1 MKVKTPASMISARPS
16 PGGRKS
22 AQPVWNGRFRWRRLF
37 RFQVI
42 CPELD
47 VRRALFVLLLL
58 FAVPASVSASESN
71 DILRVLT
78 LQDYNTRIVL
88 LGTLLLGVTSG
99 IIGTFMLLRRQ
110 ALIGDVVSHS
120 ALPGVAIA
128 FLIGEAVA
136 PGSGRSLHWLLV
148 GAAATGL
155 LAVVCVGVIRRYSV
169 VKPDAA
175 LATVLGVFFGFG
187 AVLFKTVQELP
198 TGNQAGLQ
206 QFILGSASTMI
217 AADVVIIAKAT
228 AVVLVLSLLL
238 FKELAILSFD
248 EDFAAAQGWPV
259 GLLDLGLTGLVVGIT
274 VIGLESV
281 GILMVAL
288 LITPPTA
295 ARFWTDNFARMT
307 LAGAAIGGVSAVSG
321 SLLSAMIPRLA
332 GGPTIVLAGTVFF
345 ILSMLFGTQRGIV
358 KRWRRHIRNRKRI
371 GRDDLL
377 RAIYEIIESR
387 LPAAEGGDTTGRPD
401 SLPASFHVSQEM
413 AAEEVARYSRQ
424 AVQLSEL
431 IRHRLWS
438 PRRVRMLIAAA
449 ESEGIVRMDSEN
461 GWRLTSAGAAA
472 ARRAVRNHRL
482 WELYLIAHAEIAPSH
497 VDRDADDIEHVLG
510 AEVVEQLE
518 RLMASRVPQS
528 VVPPSPHPL

>member
-1 MKVKTPASMISARPS
+1 MFS
-16 PGGRKS
+16 
-22 AQPVWNGRFRWRRLF
+22 
-37 RFQVI
+37 
-42 CPELD
+42 
-47 VRRALFVLLLL
+47 LLL
-58 FAVPASVSASESN
+58 FFALPVSAFAAESN
-71 DILRVLT
+71 DIIRVLT
-78 LQDYNTRIVL
+78 LQDYNTRVVL

-99 IIGTFMLLRRQ
+99 IVGTFMLLRRQ

-128 FLIGEAVA
+128 FLIGEAIS
-136 PGSGRSLHWLLV
+136 PGSGRSLHWLLA

-155 LAVVCVGVIRRYSV
+155 LAVVCVGIIRRYSV

-238 FKELAILSFD
+238 FKELSILSFD

-259 GLLDLGLTGLVVGIT
+259 GMLDLGLTGLVVGIT

-307 LAGAAIGGVSAVSG
+307 LVAAVIGGASATLG
-321 SLLSAMIPRLA
+321 CLLSAMIPKLA
-332 GGPTIVLAGTVFF
+332 GGPTIVLSGTAFF
-345 ILSMLFGTQRGIV
+345 VLSMLFGTRRGIV
-358 KRWRRHIRNRKRI
+358 QRWLRHARNRRRI

-377 RAIYEIIESR
+377 RAMYEIIEAR
-387 LPAAEGGDTTGRPD
+387 LPRGT
-401 SLPASFHVSQEM
+401 SSVSDDE
-413 AAEEVARYSRQ
+413 ATEFSRQ
-424 AVQLSEL
+424 AVQFSEL
-431 IRHRLWS
+431 LSHRSWSTRRIRQ
-438 PRRVRMLIAAA
+438 VIAAA
-449 ESEGIVRMDSEN
+449 EREGTIRMDSET
-461 GWRLTSAGAAA
+461 GWRLTGAGATT

-482 WELYLIAHAEIAPSH
+482 WEMYLISHAEIAPSH

-510 AEVVEQLE
+510 SEVIEQLE
-518 RLMASRVPQS
+518 KLLASRVPPAT
-528 VVPPSPHPL
+528 VPPSPHPL

>member
-1 MKVKTPASMISARPS
+1 M
-16 PGGRKS
+16 
-22 AQPVWNGRFRWRRLF
+22 FL
-37 RFQVI
+37 
-42 CPELD
+42 
-47 VRRALFVLLLL
+47 VLLVAFPAVA
-58 FAVPASVSASESN
+58 FAAESN
-71 DILRVLT
+71 DIIRVLT
-78 LQDYNTRIVL
+78 LQDYNTRVVL

-99 IIGTFMLLRRQ
+99 IVGTFMLLRRQ

-128 FLIGEAVA
+128 FLIGEAML
-136 PGSGRSLHWLLV
+136 PGSGRSLHWLQA
-148 GAAATGL
+148 GAATTGL
-155 LAVVCVGVIRRYSV
+155 LAVVCVGIIRRYSV

-238 FKELAILSFD
+238 FKELSILSFD

-259 GLLDLGLTGLVVGIT
+259 GFLDLGLTGLVVGIT

-307 LAGAAIGGVSAVSG
+307 FVAAAIGGVSAAAG
-321 SLLSAMIPRLA
+321 SLLSAMVPKLA
-332 GGPTIVLAGTVFF
+332 GGPTIVLAGTAFF
-345 ILSMLFGTQRGIV
+345 ILSMLFGTRRGVIH
-358 KRWRRHIRNRKRI
+358 RWLRHVQNRHRI

-377 RAIYEIIESR
+377 RAMYEIIEVR
-387 LPAAEGGDTTGRPD
+387 LPVPGPRHPTRQSGEQSTSGTDETV
-401 SLPASFHVSQEM
+401 LFLQ
-413 AAEEVARYSRQ
+413 Q
-424 AVQLSEL
+424 AVQPPEL
-431 IRHRLWS
+431 FRHRSWS
-438 PRRVRMLIAAA
+438 PRRVRQLITSA
-449 ESEGIVRMDSEN
+449 EREGIIRMDSET
-461 GWRLTSAGAAA
+461 GWRLTSTGATA

-497 VDRDADDIEHVLG
+497 VDRDADDIEHILG
-510 AEVVEQLE
+510 SEVIEQLE
-518 RLMASRVPQS
+518 NLLASRVPPS
-528 VVPPSPHPL
+528 VVPPSPHPMPEESPSAT

>member
-1 MKVKTPASMISARPS
+1 VKAEHRTSNIQHSTSNAQRRSIKIEWETPDRRSASPL
-16 PGGRKS
+16 
-22 AQPVWNGRFRWRRLF
+22 RFSMF
-37 RFQVI
+37 
-42 CPELD
+42 D
-47 VRRALFVLLLL
+47 VRCSMFLILFFAL
-58 FAVPASVSASESN
+58 PVSASAADSN
-71 DILRVLT
+71 DIIRVLT
-78 LQDYNTRIVL
+78 LQDYNTRVVL
-88 LGTLLLGVTSG
+88 LGTMLLGVTSG
-99 IIGTFMLLRRQ
+99 IVGTFMLLRRQ

-128 FLIGEAVA
+128 FLIGEAIS
-136 PGSGRSLHWLLV
+136 PGSGRSLHWLLT
-148 GAAATGL
+148 GAASTGL
-155 LAVVCVGVIRRYSV
+155 LAVVCVGIIRRYSV

-217 AADVVIIAKAT
+217 AADVALIAKAT

-259 GLLDLGLTGLVVGIT
+259 GMLDLGLTGLVVGIT

-307 LAGAAIGGVSAVSG
+307 FVAAAIGGASATVG
-321 SLLSAMIPRLA
+321 SLLSAIVPKLA
-332 GGPTIVLAGTVFF
+332 GGPTIVLSGTVFF
-345 ILSMLFGTQRGIV
+345 VLSMLFGTRRGIV
-358 KRWRRHIRNRKRI
+358 QRWLRHAHNRRRI

-377 RAIYEIIESR
+377 RAMYEINEAR
-387 LPAAEGGDTTGRPD
+387 LLNEDGVVTDD
-401 SLPASFHVSQEM
+401 ASNAF
-413 AAEEVARYSRQ
+413 ARQ
-424 AVQLSEL
+424 AVQIAELLS
-431 IRHRLWS
+431 HRSWS
-438 PRRVRMLIAAA
+438 PRRVRQVIAAA
-449 ESEGIVRMDSEN
+449 EREGTIRIDTET
-461 GWRLTSAGAAA
+461 GWRLTDSGAST

-482 WELYLIAHAEIAPSH
+482 WEMYLIAHAEIAPSH

-510 AEVVEQLE
+510 SEVIEQLE
-518 RLMASRVPQS
+518 KLLASRVPPATI
-528 VVPPSPHPL
+528 PPSPHPL

>member
-1 MKVKTPASMISARPS
+1 M
-16 PGGRKS
+16 
-22 AQPVWNGRFRWRRLF
+22 
-37 RFQVI
+37 
-42 CPELD
+42 
-47 VRRALFVLLLL
+47 FVLLLF
-58 FAVPASVSASESN
+58 FALPDSASAAESN
-71 DILRVLT
+71 DIIRVLT
-78 LQDYNTRIVL
+78 LQDYNTRVVL
-88 LGTLLLGVTSG
+88 LGTMLLGVTSG
-99 IIGTFMLLRRQ
+99 IVGTFMLLRRQ

-128 FLIGEAVA
+128 FLIGEAIS
-136 PGSGRSLHWLLV
+136 PGSGRSLHWLLA

-155 LAVVCVGVIRRYSV
+155 LAVVCVGIIRRYSV

-217 AADVVIIAKAT
+217 AADVAIIAKAT

-259 GLLDLGLTGLVVGIT
+259 GMLDLGLTGLVVGIT

-307 LAGAAIGGVSAVSG
+307 FVAAAIGGASAAVG
-321 SLLSAMIPRLA
+321 SLLSAIVPKLA
-332 GGPTIVLAGTVFF
+332 GGPTIVLSGTAFF
-345 ILSMLFGTQRGIV
+345 VLSMLFGTRRGIV
-358 KRWRRHIRNRKRI
+358 QRWLRHAQNRRRI

-377 RAIYEIIESR
+377 RAMYEVNEARLLKDEGIVPDDESNEF
-387 LPAAEGGDTTGRPD
+387 A
-401 SLPASFHVSQEM
+401 
-413 AAEEVARYSRQ
+413 RQ
-424 AVQLSEL
+424 AVQIAELLS
-431 IRHRLWS
+431 HRSWS
-438 PRRVRMLIAAA
+438 ARRVRQVIAAA
-449 ESEGIVRMDSEN
+449 EREGTIRIDTET
-461 GWRLTSAGAAA
+461 GWRLTSSGAAT

-482 WELYLIAHAEIAPSH
+482 WEMYLIAHAEIAPSH

-510 AEVVEQLE
+510 SEVIEQLE
-518 RLMASRVPQS
+518 KLLASRVPPAT
-528 VVPPSPHPL
+528 VPPSPHPL

>member
-1 MKVKTPASMISARPS
+1 MNGLNIEHPTSSVEHRTLNAQVTVATRIQRPFLRCSMLNVRCSMFLFFLLVAFPAA
-16 PGGRKS
+16 
-22 AQPVWNGRFRWRRLF
+22 
-37 RFQVI
+37 
-42 CPELD
+42 
-47 VRRALFVLLLL
+47 
-58 FAVPASVSASESN
+58 VSAAESN
-71 DILRVLT
+71 NIIRVLT
-78 LQDYNTRIVL
+78 LQDYNTRVVL
-88 LGTLLLGVTSG
+88 LGTMLLGVTSG
-99 IIGTFMLLRRQ
+99 IVGTFMLLRRQ

-128 FLIGEAVA
+128 FLIGEAIS
-136 PGSGRSLHWLLV
+136 PGSGRSLHWLLA
-148 GAAATGL
+148 GAATTGL
-155 LAVVCVGVIRRYSV
+155 LAVVCVGIIRRYSV

-217 AADVVIIAKAT
+217 ASDVAIIAKAT
-228 AVVLVLSLLL
+228 VVVLVLSLLL

-307 LAGAAIGGVSAVSG
+307 FVAAAIGGASATVG
-321 SLLSAMIPRLA
+321 SLLSAMIPKLA
-332 GGPTIVLAGTVFF
+332 GGPTIVLSGTAFF
-345 ILSMLFGTQRGIV
+345 ILSMLFGTRRGIV
-358 KRWRRHIRNRKRI
+358 HRWIRQTQNRRRI

-377 RAIYEIIESR
+377 RAMYEINEAR
-387 LPAAEGGDTTGRPD
+387 LLVREG
-401 SLPASFHVSQEM
+401 
-413 AAEEVARYSRQ
+413 VADEDGSNMFARQ
-424 AVQLSEL
+424 AVQLAEL
-431 IRHRLWS
+431 LKHRSWLA
-438 PRRVRMLIAAA
+438 RRVRQVIAAA
-449 ESEGIVRMDSEN
+449 EREGTIRIDSET
-461 GWRLTSAGAAA
+461 GWRLTESGATT
-472 ARRAVRNHRL
+472 ARLAVRNHRL
-482 WELYLIAHAEIAPSH
+482 WEMYLISHAEIAPSH

-510 AEVVEQLE
+510 AEVIEQLE
-518 RLMASRVPQS
+518 KLLASRVPPAT
-528 VVPPSPHPL
+528 VPPSPHPL

>member
-1 MKVKTPASMISARPS
+1 M
-16 PGGRKS
+16 
-22 AQPVWNGRFRWRRLF
+22 FLF
-37 RFQVI
+37 
-42 CPELD
+42 
-47 VRRALFVLLLL
+47 LLL
-58 FAVPASVSASESN
+58 FAFPATTVAAESN
-71 DILRVLT
+71 DIIRVLT
-78 LQDYNTRIVL
+78 LQDYNTRVVL
-88 LGTLLLGVTSG
+88 LGTMLLGVTSG
-99 IIGTFMLLRRQ
+99 IVGTFMLLRRQ

-128 FLIGEAVA
+128 FLIGEAIS
-136 PGSGRSLHWLLV
+136 PGSGRSLHWLLA

-155 LAVVCVGVIRRYSV
+155 LAVVCVGIIRRYSV

-217 AADVVIIAKAT
+217 ASDVAIIAKAT
-228 AVVLVLSLLL
+228 VVVLVLSLLL
-238 FKELAILSFD
+238 FKELSILSFD
-248 EDFAAAQGWPV
+248 EDFAAAQGWPT

-307 LAGAAIGGVSAVSG
+307 LVAAAIGGASATAG
-321 SLLSAMIPRLA
+321 CLLSAMVPKLA
-332 GGPTIVLAGTVFF
+332 GGPTIVLSGTAFF
-345 ILSMLFGTQRGIV
+345 ILSMLFGTRRGIMH
-358 KRWRRHIRNRKRI
+358 RWLRHAHNRRRI

-377 RAIYEIIESR
+377 RAMYEINEAR
-387 LPAAEGGDTTGRPD
+387 LPIGEG
-401 SLPASFHVSQEM
+401 
-413 AAEEVARYSRQ
+413 VADDVANMFARQ

-431 IRHRLWS
+431 LKHRSWS
-438 PRRVRMLIAAA
+438 ARRVRQVVAAA
-449 ESEGIVRMDSEN
+449 EREGTIRIDSET
-461 GWRLTSAGAAA
+461 GWRLTESGETK
-472 ARRAVRNHRL
+472 ARLAVRNHRL
-482 WELYLIAHAEIAPSH
+482 WEMYLISHAEIAPSH

-510 AEVVEQLE
+510 TEVIEQLE
-518 RLMASRVPQS
+518 KLLASRVPAAT
-528 VVPPSPHPL
+528 VPPSPHPL

>member
-1 MKVKTPASMISARPS
+1 M
-16 PGGRKS
+16 
-22 AQPVWNGRFRWRRLF
+22 
-37 RFQVI
+37 
-42 CPELD
+42 
-47 VRRALFVLLLL
+47 FVLLLF
-58 FAVPASVSASESN
+58 FALPVSAFAAESN
-71 DILRVLT
+71 DIIRVLT
-78 LQDYNTRIVL
+78 LQDYNTRVVL

-99 IIGTFMLLRRQ
+99 IVGTFMLLRRQ

-128 FLIGEAVA
+128 FLIGEAIS
-136 PGSGRSLHWLLV
+136 PGSGRSLHWLLA

-155 LAVVCVGVIRRYSV
+155 LAVVCVGIIRRYSV

-238 FKELAILSFD
+238 FKELSILSFD

-259 GLLDLGLTGLVVGIT
+259 GMLDLGLTGLVVGIT

-307 LAGAAIGGVSAVSG
+307 LVAAVIGGASATVG
-321 SLLSAMIPRLA
+321 CLLSAMIPKLA
-332 GGPTIVLAGTVFF
+332 GGPTIVLAGTAFF
-345 ILSMLFGTQRGIV
+345 VVSMLFGTRRGVAQR
-358 KRWRRHIRNRKRI
+358 WLRHARNRRRI

-377 RAIYEIIESR
+377 RAMYEIIEAR
-387 LPAAEGGDTTGRPD
+387 LPPGT
-401 SLPASFHVSQEM
+401 SSVSDNE
-413 AAEEVARYSRQ
+413 ATEFSRQ
-424 AVQLSEL
+424 AVQFSEL
-431 IRHRLWS
+431 LSHRTWSTRRIRQI
-438 PRRVRMLIAAA
+438 IAAA
-449 ESEGIVRMDSEN
+449 EREGTIRMDSET
-461 GWRLTSAGAAA
+461 GWRLTSTGATT

-482 WELYLIAHAEIAPSH
+482 WEMYLISHAEIAPSH

-510 AEVVEQLE
+510 AEVIEQLE
-518 RLMASRVPQS
+518 KLLASRVPPAT
-528 VVPPSPHPL
+528 VPPSPHPL

>member
-1 MKVKTPASMISARPS
+1 MNIEHPTSDAEQRTFNLEENARSEPTLWPPILRCSML
-16 PGGRKS
+16 
-22 AQPVWNGRFRWRRLF
+22 N
-37 RFQVI
+37 
-42 CPELD
+42 
-47 VRRALFVLLLL
+47 VRCSMFFFLL
-58 FAVPASVSASESN
+58 FFALPAAASAAESSG
-71 DILRVLT
+71 IIRVLT
-78 LQDYNTRIVL
+78 LQDYNTRVVL

-99 IIGTFMLLRRQ
+99 IVGTFMLLRRQ

-128 FLIGEAVA
+128 FLIGEAIS
-136 PGSGRSLHWLLV
+136 PGDGRSLHWLLA
-148 GAAATGL
+148 GAAGTGL
-155 LAVVCVGVIRRYSV
+155 LAVVCVGLIRRYSI

-217 AADVVIIAKAT
+217 ASDVELIAKAT

-248 EDFAAAQGWPV
+248 EDFAASQGWPV
-259 GLLDLGLTGLVVGIT
+259 GMLDLGLTGLVVGIT

-307 LAGAAIGGVSAVSG
+307 FVAAAIGGASATVG
-321 SLLSAMIPRLA
+321 SLLSAMVPKLA
-332 GGPTIVLAGTVFF
+332 GGPTIVLSGTAFF
-345 ILSMLFGTQRGIV
+345 VLSMLFGTRRGIIQ
-358 KRWRRHIRNRKRI
+358 RWLRRVRNRQRI

-377 RAIYEIIESR
+377 RAMYEIIESHIR
-387 LPAAEGGDTTGRPD
+387 LSDRDADTPALPNVD
-401 SLPASFHVSQEM
+401 SASEEST
-413 AAEEVARYSRQ
+413 AAFSKQ
-424 AVQLSEL
+424 AVEL
-431 IRHRLWS
+431 DELFRHRSWS
-438 PRRVRMLIAAA
+438 TRRVRQIIAAA
-449 ESEGIVRMDSEN
+449 EREGTIRMDSET
-461 GWRLTSAGAAA
+461 GWRLTKSGAKTAH
-472 ARRAVRNHRL
+472 RAVRNHRL
-482 WELYLIAHAEIAPSH
+482 WEMYLISHAEIAPSH

-510 AEVVEQLE
+510 AEVIEQLE
-518 RLMASRVPQS
+518 KLLASRVDS
-528 VVPPSPHPL
+528 TTVPPSPHPL

>member
-1 MKVKTPASMISARPS
+1 MKAEHRTSNIPVGPVPTGRPILQQTRS
-16 PGGRKS
+16 GRWET
-22 AQPVWNGRFRWRRLF
+22 ALRL
-37 RFQVI
+37 
-42 CPELD
+42 LD
-47 VRRALFVLLLL
+47 IRYWMFAFLLLGL
-58 FAVPASVSASESN
+58 PTAGAAAEST
-71 DILRVLT
+71 DIIRVLT
-78 LQDYNTRIVL
+78 LQDYNTRVVL

-99 IIGTFMLLRRQ
+99 IVGTFMLLRRQ

-128 FLIGEAVA
+128 FLIGEAIS
-136 PGSGRSLHWLLV
+136 PGSGRSLHWLLA

-155 LAVVCVGVIRRYSV
+155 LAVVCVGIIRRYSV

-217 AADVVIIAKAT
+217 ASDVAIIAKAT

-238 FKELAILSFD
+238 FKELSILSFD

-259 GLLDLGLTGLVVGIT
+259 GMLDLGLTGLVVGIT

-295 ARFWTDNFARMT
+295 ARFWTDNFAKMT
-307 LAGAAIGGVSAVSG
+307 LVAAAIGGASATVG
-321 SLLSAMIPRLA
+321 CLLSATVPKLA
-332 GGPTIVLAGTVFF
+332 GGPTIVLSGTAFF
-345 ILSMLFGTQRGIV
+345 VLSMLFGTRRGIV
-358 KRWRRHIRNRKRI
+358 QRWLRHASNRRRI

-377 RAIYEIIESR
+377 RAMYEIIEAR
-387 LPAAEGGDTTGRPD
+387 LVSADDQSATGNEINITPSLSGGEAT
-401 SLPASFHVSQEM
+401 
-413 AAEEVARYSRQ
+413 EEESALFANQ
-424 AVQLSEL
+424 AVQISEL
-431 IRHRLWS
+431 FNHRSWS
-438 PRRVRMLIAAA
+438 ARRVRQVIAAA
-449 ESEGIVRMDSEN
+449 EREGTVRMDSET
-461 GWRLTSAGAAA
+461 GWRLTSSGAKT

-482 WELYLIAHAEIAPSH
+482 WEMYLISHAEIAPSH

-510 AEVVEQLE
+510 TEVIEQLE
-518 RLMASRVPQS
+518 QLLASRVPPAT
-528 VVPPSPHPL
+528 VPPSPHPL

>member
-1 MKVKTPASMISARPS
+1 MPCGRTSAART
-16 PGGRKS
+16 
-22 AQPVWNGRFRWRRLF
+22 F
-37 RFQVI
+37 
-42 CPELD
+42 
-47 VRRALFVLLLL
+47 VRRTSNIQHRTPNIEQVGRLRCSVFGVRCWIFLFLLFVFPATT
-58 FAVPASVSASESN
+58 FAADSN
-71 DILRVLT
+71 PIIRVLT
-78 LQDYNTRIVL
+78 LQDYNTRVVL
-88 LGTLLLGVTSG
+88 LGTMLLGVTSG
-99 IIGTFMLLRRQ
+99 IVGTFMLLRGQ

-128 FLIGEAVA
+128 FLIGETVS

-148 GAAATGL
+148 GAASTGL
-155 LAVVCVGVIRRYSV
+155 LAVVCVGVIRRYSP

-198 TGNQAGLQ
+198 SGNQAGLQ

-217 AADVVIIAKAT
+217 AADVAIIAKAT

-238 FKELAILSFD
+238 FKELSILSFD
-248 EDFAAAQGWPV
+248 EEFAASQGWPV

-307 LAGAAIGGVSAVSG
+307 LISAVIGGVSAATG
-321 SLLSAMIPRLA
+321 SLLSAMVPKLA

-345 ILSMLFGTQRGIV
+345 ILSMLFGTKRGIV
-358 KRWRRHIRNRKRI
+358 RRWLRQIRNRHRI
-371 GRDDLL
+371 RRDDLL
-377 RAIYEIIESR
+377 RAMYEIIEAR
-387 LPAAEGGDTTGRPD
+387 LTSTSTAQSESTLPGTSPAGTEDEDPFQHQPVETAE
-401 SLPASFHVSQEM
+401 L
-413 AAEEVARYSRQ
+413 Y
-424 AVQLSEL
+424 
-431 IRHRLWS
+431 RHRSWS
-438 PRRVRMLIAAA
+438 LRRVKQTIAVA
-449 ESEGIVRMDSEN
+449 EQQGIIRMDSET
-461 GWRLTSAGAAA
+461 GWRLTSAGANA

-482 WELYLIAHAEIAPSH
+482 WEMYLISQAEIAPSH

-510 AEVVEQLE
+510 PEVIEQLE
-518 RLMASRVPQS
+518 KLLASRVPAAT
-528 VVPPSPHPL
+528 VPPSPHPV

>member
-1 MKVKTPASMISARPS
+1 M
-16 PGGRKS
+16 
-22 AQPVWNGRFRWRRLF
+22 FLF
-37 RFQVI
+37 
-42 CPELD
+42 
-47 VRRALFVLLLL
+47 LL
-58 FAVPASVSASESN
+58 FLLFFTFPATTFAAESN
-71 DILRVLT
+71 DIIRVLT
-78 LQDYNTRIVL
+78 LQDYNTRVVL

-99 IIGTFMLLRRQ
+99 IVGTFMLLRRQ

-128 FLIGEAVA
+128 FLIGEAVS
-136 PGSGRSLHWLLV
+136 PGSGRSLHWLLA

-155 LAVVCVGVIRRYSV
+155 LAVVCVGIIRRYSV

-217 AADVVIIAKAT
+217 ASDVAIIAKAT
-228 AVVLVLSLLL
+228 VVVLVLSLLL

-248 EDFAAAQGWPV
+248 EDFAAAQGWP
-259 GLLDLGLTGLVVGIT
+259 TGLVVGIT

-307 LAGAAIGGVSAVSG
+307 LVAAAIGGASATVG
-321 SLLSAMIPRLA
+321 CLLSAMVPKLA
-332 GGPTIVLAGTVFF
+332 GGPTIVLSGTAFF
-345 ILSMLFGTQRGIV
+345 ILSMLFGTRRGIV
-358 KRWRRHIRNRKRI
+358 HRWLRQAANRSRI

-377 RAIYEIIESR
+377 RAMYEIIEAR
-387 LPAAEGGDTTGRPD
+387 LVSSADETVNADGLNISPSLNGGEAT
-401 SLPASFHVSQEM
+401 V
-413 AAEEVARYSRQ
+413 EESALFARQ
-424 AVQLSEL
+424 AVQISEL
-431 IRHRLWS
+431 LNHRSWS
-438 PRRVRMLIAAA
+438 ARRVRQVIAAA
-449 ESEGIVRMDSEN
+449 EREGTIRMDSET
-461 GWRLTSAGAAA
+461 GWRLTSSGATT

-482 WELYLIAHAEIAPSH
+482 WELYLISHAEIAPSH

-510 AEVVEQLE
+510 TEVIEQLE
-518 RLMASRVPQS
+518 QLLASRVPPAA
-528 VVPPSPHPL
+528 VPPSPHPL

>member
-1 MKVKTPASMISARPS
+1 M
-16 PGGRKS
+16 
-22 AQPVWNGRFRWRRLF
+22 FLF
-37 RFQVI
+37 
-42 CPELD
+42 
-47 VRRALFVLLLL
+47 LL
-58 FAVPASVSASESN
+58 FLLSFMFPTSTFAAESN
-71 DILRVLT
+71 DIIRVLT
-78 LQDYNTRIVL
+78 LQDYNTRVVL

-99 IIGTFMLLRRQ
+99 IVGTFMLLRRQ

-128 FLIGEAVA
+128 FLIGEAVS
-136 PGSGRSLHWLLV
+136 PGSGRSLHWLLA

-155 LAVVCVGVIRRYSV
+155 LAVVCVGIIRRYSV

-217 AADVVIIAKAT
+217 ASDVAIIAKAT

-238 FKELAILSFD
+238 FKELSILSFD

-259 GLLDLGLTGLVVGIT
+259 GMLDLGLTGLVVGIT

-307 LAGAAIGGVSAVSG
+307 LVAAAIGGASATVG
-321 SLLSAMIPRLA
+321 CLLSAMVPKLA
-332 GGPTIVLAGTVFF
+332 GGPTIVLSGTAFF
-345 ILSMLFGTQRGIV
+345 VLSMLFGSRRGIV
-358 KRWRRHIRNRKRI
+358 QRWLRHAANRRRI

-377 RAIYEIIESR
+377 RAMYEIIEAR
-387 LPAAEGGDTTGRPD
+387 LVSADDQPATGNGLNISPSLSGGEAT
-401 SLPASFHVSQEM
+401 
-413 AAEEVARYSRQ
+413 EEESALFAKQ
-424 AVQLSEL
+424 AVQISEL
-431 IRHRLWS
+431 FNHRSWS
-438 PRRVRMLIAAA
+438 ARRVRQVIAAA
-449 ESEGIVRMDSEN
+449 EREGTVRMDSET
-461 GWRLTSAGAAA
+461 GWRLTSSGAKT

-482 WELYLIAHAEIAPSH
+482 WEMYLISHAEIAPSH

-510 AEVVEQLE
+510 TEVIEQLE
-518 RLMASRVPQS
+518 QLLASRVPPAT
-528 VVPPSPHPL
+528 VPPSPHPL

>member
-1 MKVKTPASMISARPS
+1 MRKL
-16 PGGRKS
+16 PGRCSLLSVRGLLCLVLFFS
-22 AQPVWNGRFRWRRLF
+22 FPVVACAADSG
-37 RFQVI
+37 
-42 CPELD
+42 
-47 VRRALFVLLLL
+47 
-58 FAVPASVSASESN
+58 
-71 DILRVLT
+71 DIIRVLT
-78 LQDYNTRIVL
+78 LQDYNTRVVL
-88 LGTLLLGVTSG
+88 LGTMLLGVTSG
-99 IIGTFMLLRRQ
+99 IVGTFMLLRRQ
-110 ALIGDVVSHS
+110 ALIGDVVSHA

-128 FLIGEAVA
+128 FLIGEAIS
-136 PGSGRSLHWLLV
+136 PGAGRSLHWLLL

-155 LAVVCVGVIRRYSV
+155 LAVVCVGIIRRYSV

-187 AVLFKTVQELP
+187 AVLFKTVQEIP

-217 AADVVIIAKAT
+217 ASDVAIIAKAT

-238 FKELAILSFD
+238 FKELSILSFD

-295 ARFWTDNFARMT
+295 ARFWTDNFAKMT
-307 LAGAAIGGVSAVSG
+307 FVAAVIGGVSAVTG
-321 SLLSAMIPRLA
+321 SLLSAMVPKLA

-345 ILSMLFGTQRGIV
+345 ILSMLFGRQRGIV
-358 KRWRRHIRNRKRI
+358 KRWRLQVKNRRRI

-377 RAIYEIIESR
+377 RAMYEIIEAR
-387 LPAAEGGDTTGRPD
+387 LPGAESQPVSEHRGTAPGSAG
-401 SLPASFHVSQEM
+401 VSQEM
-413 AAEEVARYSRQ
+413 AVEEVERYSQQ
-424 AVQLSEL
+424 AVQWDEL
-431 IRHRLWS
+431 FRHRSWS
-438 PRRVRMLIAAA
+438 PRRVRRVIADA
-449 ESEGIVRMDSEN
+449 ENDGIIRMDSET
-461 GWRLTSAGAAA
+461 GWRLTSAGATA

-482 WELYLIAHAEIAPSH
+482 WEMYLIAHAEIAPSH

-510 AEVVEQLE
+510 SEVVEQLE

-528 VVPPSPHPL
+528 AVPPSPHPL